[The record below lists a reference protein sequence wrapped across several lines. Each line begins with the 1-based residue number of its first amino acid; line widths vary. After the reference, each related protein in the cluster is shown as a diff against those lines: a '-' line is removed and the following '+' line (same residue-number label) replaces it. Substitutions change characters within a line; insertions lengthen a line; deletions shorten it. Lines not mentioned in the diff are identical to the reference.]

1 MHASKVSYKVIKL
14 TALTL
19 FILMQLFLI
28 FVKRHDTLD
37 LDITPNTQ
45 PSPNIGGQGK
55 VGQTF
60 IARRNGLARIDVLLG
75 THKRQNDKDVFF
87 TLRERKPENKELITI
102 TFNADSVR
110 DNLFY
115 PFRFPPLTKSE
126 GKEYYFFFR
135 SPEST
140 FENSICVWTNT
151 KNIYPDGQY
160 LLNDLPDQGDLIF
173 RVFSKRPVFTELRRI
188 VRNYPGIFGQTWV
201 LILAIF
207 FFEGIQ
213 ILVLSKLLDFIRQT
227 WREH

>member
-1 MHASKVSYKVIKL
+1 MFSLKVGYKVIKS
-14 TALTL
+14 TALAL

-28 FVKRHDTLD
+28 FVKKHDTLD

-75 THKRQNDKDVFF
+75 THKRENDKDIYF
-87 TLRERKPENKELITI
+87 TLWERRPENKELVTI

-110 DNLFY
+110 DNLFH
-115 PFRFPPLTKSE
+115 PFRFTSQTKSE
-126 GKEYYFFFR
+126 GREYYFYFQ

-160 LLNDLPDQGDLIF
+160 LLNDRAAQGDIIF
-173 RVFSKRPVFTELRRI
+173 RVYSKRPVFSELRR
-188 VRNYPGIFGQTWV
+188 VVKNYPGIFGQTWL
-201 LILAIF
+201 LILAIL

-213 ILVLSKLLDFIRQT
+213 ILILSKLVDYFRQT
-227 WREH
+227 WREP